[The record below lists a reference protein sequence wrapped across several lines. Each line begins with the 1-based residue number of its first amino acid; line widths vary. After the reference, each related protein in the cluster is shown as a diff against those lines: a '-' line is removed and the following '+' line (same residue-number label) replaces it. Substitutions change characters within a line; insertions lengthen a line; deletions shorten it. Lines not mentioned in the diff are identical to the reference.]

1 MRIRKNPK
9 KSFLKL
15 CKSLCVMAISEMK
28 KQGYYKFLPLSS
40 YLLNWSI
47 KSWSLFHK
55 SFDARRF
62 WLHNNPGLK
71 SLPCLN
77 VITILIFNERTP
89 PLVSILLWKKVSII
103 SFQQSKK
110 IFYFFDIH
118 RNINV
123 VDDSNGRGNR
133 GARNRWCENL
143 VISKKERRH
152 IETVQSGYASKHRKA
167 VCKNC
172 AALLQVHKNK
182 CNA

>member
-1 MRIRKNPK
+1 
-9 KSFLKL
+9 
-15 CKSLCVMAISEMK
+15 MAISEMK

-55 SFDARRF
+55 SFDACRF

-110 IFYFFDIH
+110 IFLFFNIH

-143 VISKKERRH
+143 VISKKERRQANTGKQCAK
-152 IETVQSGYASKHRKA
+152 TVQHYCRCTKINAT
-167 VCKNC
+167 
-172 AALLQVHKNK
+172 HKTWRSHKEWNNVSI
-182 CNA
+182 CTTN

>member
-55 SFDARRF
+55 SFDACRF

-110 IFYFFDIH
+110 IFYFFDIMLSMTAMGGE
-118 RNINV
+118 IGV
-123 VDDSNGRGNR
+123 PEIVDVKIWWYQRKRED
-133 GARNRWCENL
+133 
-143 VISKKERRH
+143 

-172 AALLQVHKNK
+172 AALLQVHSNK

>member
-110 IFYFFDIH
+110 IFYFSTFTEILMLSMTAMGGEIGVPEIVDVKIWWYQRKREDI
-118 RNINV
+118 
-123 VDDSNGRGNR
+123 
-133 GARNRWCENL
+133 
-143 VISKKERRH
+143 
-152 IETVQSGYASKHRKA
+152 
-167 VCKNC
+167 
-172 AALLQVHKNK
+172 
-182 CNA
+182 